1 MIIEN
6 EYTVKLSEIG
16 IGNKATNKAILSYL
30 EDTGG
35 IHSNKAGYGIYDIPK
50 THLSWVLL
58 EWRLKVIRRPNYT
71 EKVKVLTWSK
81 DAVKFYTFRDFEV
94 YDENGE
100 LIILA
105 SSKWVLLDVTKGK
118 IVRIEPEIIS
128 KYEPELNKK
137 AFEDEKFEKIKEP
150 ENEQFEA
157 EYTAKRAD
165 IDINQHIHNLN
176 YIEIANEVLPED
188 VYRSQHLDNVRI
200 TYKKEIKYGETVK
213 CKYAF
218 EDEKHI
224 VAIKSLDDKIL
235 HAIIEMY

>member
-1 MIIEN
+1 MIVEN

-58 EWRLKVIRRPNYT
+58 EWKLKVIRRPNYT

-118 IVRIEPEIIS
+118 IVRIDPEIIS
-128 KYEPELNKK
+128 KYEPELNRK
-137 AFEDEKFEKIKEP
+137 AFEDEEFEKIKEP

-157 EYTAKRAD
+157 EYTARRAD

-188 VYRSQHLDNVRI
+188 VYRNQHLDNVRI
-200 TYKKEIKYGETVK
+200 TYKKEIKFGETVK

-218 EDEKHI
+218 EDGKHI
-224 VAIKSLDDKIL
+224 VSIKSLDDKIL
-235 HAIIEMY
+235 HAIIEMH

>member
-188 VYRSQHLDNVRI
+188 VYRNQHLDNVRI

-224 VAIKSLDDKIL
+224 VAIKSLDDKTL

>member
-1 MIIEN
+1 MIVEN
-6 EYTVKLSEIG
+6 EYRIKLSDINRE
-16 IGNKATNKAILSYL
+16 NKATNKAILSYL
-30 EDTGG
+30 EDVGG
-35 IHSNKAGYGIYDIPK
+35 KHSDLAGYGILDIPK

-58 EWRLKVIRRPNYT
+58 EWKLKVIRRPNYT

-128 KYEPELNKK
+128 KYEPELNRK
-137 AFEDEKFEKIKEP
+137 AFEDEEFEKIKEP
-150 ENEQFEA
+150 ENEQFET
-157 EYTAKRAD
+157 EYTARRAD

-188 VYRSQHLDNVRI
+188 VYRNQHLDNVRI
-200 TYKKEIKYGETVK
+200 TYKKEIKFGETVK

-218 EDEKHI
+218 EDGKHI
-224 VAIKSLDDKIL
+224 VSIKSLDDKIL